1 MAIPF
6 AMMPLASAA
15 PILSHKWME
24 RCKEEM
30 YQTAAGQARA
40 DQMGRE
46 MLGRSPRDS
55 GTLSTLLNILEP
67 EPEPCLTPASF
78 YSASLKNVSN
88 IFNIILKLGSRWKIY
103 EMKDRFSSHSFF
115 LSRLWFWVPISLA
128 IRSALRKIIISKR

>member
-15 PILSHKWME
+15 PILSHKWMK

-67 EPEPCLTPASF
+67 EPCLTPAS
-78 YSASLKNVSN
+78 L
-88 IFNIILKLGSRWKIY
+88 LGQPQKCIQHFQYNSQT
-103 EMKDRFSSHSFF
+103 
-115 LSRLWFWVPISLA
+115 RLEVED
-128 IRSALRKIIISKR
+128 LRNEG